1 MSSTFEQLALAQED
15 FVDQFRRSF
24 YKSLLILKYYY
35 VGSHLGIGKVS
46 ENSTSHLDKPEIRIF
61 LE

>member
-1 MSSTFEQLALAQED
+1 MDCSHLPFEQLALAQED
-15 FVDQFRRSF
+15 FGDQFRRSF

-46 ENSTSHLDKPEIRIF
+46 ENQYKSFR
-61 LE
+61 